1 MKNLITFLF
10 ICLATVFAAVNL
22 SFDNVDTG
30 AGTLSVVM
38 ENDEAVGGF
47 QFDLT
52 GVSITGTSGG
62 SSASSGFTVSA
73 SSTTVLGFSFTGGT
87 IPAGNE
93 TLIDVQ
99 FSGFADEICLAGV
112 VMSSSAGT
120 ALDTTTGDCYTQTGG
135 CTDVAACN
143 YDSEATDDDG
153 SCDYAEENYDCDG
166 NCTTDTDCAGIC
178 GGDSFIDDC
187 GFCVDGDTN
196 PDDCLDANDGLPT
209 EFSLSQNYPNPFNPS
224 TNISFDVAE
233 SGNIDILVY
242 DILGNYVNTLI
253 SGFYSQGKYT
263 ANWAGNDASGNAV
276 ASGIYIYQLIHDKVT
291 ITKKMTLLR

>member
-10 ICLATVFAAVNL
+10 VCLTTVFAAVNL

-52 GVSITGTSGG
+52 GVSITGASGG
-62 SSASSGFTVSA
+62 SSASNGFTVST

-99 FSGFADEICLAGV
+99 FTGFVDEICLAGV

-143 YDSEATDDDG
+143 YDSNASFDDG
-153 SCDYAEENYDCDG
+153 SCSYVE
-166 NCTTDTDCAGIC
+166 DCAGEC
-178 GGDSFIDDC
+178 GGDAVDD
-187 GFCVDGDTN
+187 
-196 PDDCLDANDGLPT
+196 
-209 EFSLSQNYPNPFNPS
+209 
-224 TNISFDVAE
+224 
-233 SGNIDILVY
+233 
-242 DILGNYVNTLI
+242 
-253 SGFYSQGKYT
+253 
-263 ANWAGNDASGNAV
+263 WAGECGGGDSDDSTGV
-276 ASGIYIYQLIHDKVT
+276 
-291 ITKKMTLLR
+291 